1 MSGPEGQSA
10 NERGG
15 PVQLV
20 GVRGTCGSMQASMPA
35 QSGAIMLDAS
45 CRCASSKHLCG
56 EQAQALALLAPCQWQ
71 SGKAAAPQRAGQ
83 CGRKGRV
90 FGARR
95 LTCPIGNKASLD
107 SLNTHGALSHA
118 PAGYQYLGRQNGWGV
133 AC

>member
-1 MSGPEGQSA
+1 MRQRNKISRCEGQSA
-10 NERGG
+10 NERRW

-90 FGARR
+90 FVQDRIIFKTHSSAKVSVVRPARVLCR
-95 LTCPIGNKASLD
+95 QRA
-107 SLNTHGALSHA
+107 ALS
-118 PAGYQYLGRQNGWGV
+118 
-133 AC
+133 

>member
-1 MSGPEGQSA
+1 MSGGDGQSA
-10 NERGG
+10 NEHYG

-35 QSGAIMLDAS
+35 QSGAIMPDAS

-107 SLNTHGALSHA
+107 SQHTRSLVTRPGGLILTCVK
-118 PAGYQYLGRQNGWGV
+118 YLDK
-133 AC
+133 